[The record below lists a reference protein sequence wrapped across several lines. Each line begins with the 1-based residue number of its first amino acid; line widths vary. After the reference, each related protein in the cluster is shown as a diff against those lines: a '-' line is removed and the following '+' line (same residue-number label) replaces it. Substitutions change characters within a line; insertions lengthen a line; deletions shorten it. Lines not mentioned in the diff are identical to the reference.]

1 MVVRNKCIDDPGTD
15 KTFDHV
21 AELWNRGFSQRQ
33 IALRLEI
40 GYQKVRKILLTLGAI
55 DTQEARLFA
64 EGFSLEQIAEATGK
78 AVKTVSGRVPYI
90 KGSYNADP
98 PTANALRIRACHE
111 RRSAEGGD

>member
-1 MVVRNKCIDDPGTD
+1 MVIGNKCVDDPGTD
-15 KTFDHV
+15 KTFDRV
-21 AELWNRGFSQRQ
+21 AELWRRGFSQKQ

-55 DTQEARLFA
+55 DTQEAHLFA

-98 PTANALRIRACHE
+98 PTANALRIRACRE
-111 RRSAEGGD
+111 RRSAE